1 MSGRF
6 ENLKK
11 IPPEPAARMLAMAN
25 SKLQTPLKSPASAPV
40 PVVLA
45 ELEAAGASF
54 DMLHLLAVALPV
66 REATWWACLA
76 ARDLIGHD
84 EKKPPACLAAAEDW
98 VFRPGDETREAA
110 RLAIETA
117 DMDDETT
124 FCAMA
129 ALYSD
134 GTLGPGDL
142 KEYPAPPNALA
153 ASVTAMNLKAL
164 AAFPDEAEAHLDLL
178 IERGLDIARGG
189 NGRVASTPTTR
200 SPNGD
205 TMQDATQ

>member
-6 ENLKK
+6 DNLKK
-11 IPPEPAARMLAMAN
+11 IPPEPATRMLAMAN

-40 PVVLA
+40 PVVLE
-45 ELEAAGASF
+45 ELEAAGAAF
-54 DMLHLLAVALPV
+54 DMLHLLAVALPA

-98 VFRPGDETREAA
+98 VFKPGDETREAA

-129 ALYSD
+129 ALYAD

-142 KEYPAPPNALA
+142 KEHAAPPNAVA
-153 ASVTAMNLKAL
+153 ASVTAMSLKAI
-164 AAFPDEAEAHLDLL
+164 AAAEDGIAHLNLL
-178 IERGLDIARGG
+178 IERALDIARGG
-189 NGRVASTPTTR
+189 NGRVAPPKPPAPEVGDNDAR
-200 SPNGD
+200 SAV
-205 TMQDATQ
+205 T